1 MKKTVVALFV
11 LFLSIPNSYADSLDN
26 ALNAQSRALNA
37 GTVYGGVNTA
47 VGVANTVSNIQT
59 NNSIRRRI
67 DTETALIKYQAALD
81 GVDLRDS
88 ADIMRE
94 HNALI
99 LKSRYYLIHA
109 KREAKHQKDEEV
121 LKLIKD
127 TWKWYSV
134 ESAIYSAE
142 KVIELKERR
151 KNLSNP
157 LKTVQ
162 NKLK

>member
-1 MKKTVVALFV
+1 MKKIAIILLV
-11 LFLSIPNSYADSLDN
+11 LFSSITNCYADSLDN
-26 ALNAQSRALNA
+26 ALNAQSRAINA

-47 VGVANTVSNIQT
+47 AGIANTVSNIQT
-59 NNSIRRRI
+59 NASIRRRI
-67 DTETALIKYQAALD
+67 DVETALIKHQAALD

-88 ADIMRE
+88 TDIMRE

-121 LKLIKD
+121 LKLIKN
-127 TWKWYSV
+127 TWKWYSI

-142 KVIELKERR
+142 KVIELKEQR
-151 KNLSNP
+151 KNR
-157 LKTVQ
+157 Q
-162 NKLK
+162 KL